1 MILGFLGLNTVSAK
15 VVKTATR
22 MMMKIVV
29 TPQQI
34 LKPLIRVMV

>member
-1 MILGFLGLNTVSAK
+1 
-15 VVKTATR
+15 VKIAAR
-22 MMMKIVV
+22 IMMKIVV